1 MTIHGEV
8 RCWNDE
14 EGWGVIDSA
23 ATPGGCWTHF
33 SDLAVP
39 GFRTLRPGQPVELE
53 YEPADQDG
61 YAFRAVRAWPR
72 GQEPHDPPTT
82 GHPGT
87 GGSAYRSTLT
97 ITWDDDP
104 Q

>member
-53 YEPADQDG
+53 YEPADVANTV
-61 YAFRAVRAWPR
+61 AFFASDEASYIT
-72 GQEPHDPPTT
+72 GQTVSVS
-82 GHPGT
+82 
-87 GGSAYRSTLT
+87 GGLT
-97 ITWDDDP
+97 MS
-104 Q
+104 